1 MPSLPLSPEKL
12 ADAKALAQA
21 IREATAADIDELART
36 LVATDDTHPFGQ
48 TEFTVRDLAHQ
59 IAAKALTQHLARK
72 KSRTANLAELS
83 SGCVQCGGG
92 WRRLPHAHATTSTS
106 AAHPQS
112 HALDQPLPGMW
123 THALERVRR

>member
-72 KSRTANLAELS
+72 KT
-83 SGCVQCGGG
+83 V
-92 WRRLPHAHATTSTS
+92 T
-106 AAHPQS
+106 
-112 HALDQPLPGMW
+112 PG
-123 THALERVRR
+123 LV

>member
-1 MPSLPLSPEKL
+1 MSSTPLSAEKL

-59 IAAKALTQHLARK
+59 IAATALTQHRARK
-72 KSRTANLAELS
+72 KTATPEP
-83 SGCVQCGGG
+83 V
-92 WRRLPHAHATTSTS
+92 
-106 AAHPQS
+106 
-112 HALDQPLPGMW
+112 
-123 THALERVRR
+123 

>member
-72 KSRTANLAELS
+72 KTA
-83 SGCVQCGGG
+83 
-92 WRRLPHAHATTSTS
+92 T
-106 AAHPQS
+106 
-112 HALDQPLPGMW
+112 PGP
-123 THALERVRR
+123 V